1 VARRRRNAESAG
13 EKQNAMEV
21 GFGAVV
27 CLLVGVRC
35 SWQGLSCVCE
45 RVSERGRPR
54 YTSSCSLLNERE
66 SR

>member
-35 SWQGLSCVCE
+35 SWQGLSCLCARE
-45 RVSERGRPR
+45 RTPEIYKLVFFIERA
-54 YTSSCSLLNERE
+54 
-66 SR
+66 